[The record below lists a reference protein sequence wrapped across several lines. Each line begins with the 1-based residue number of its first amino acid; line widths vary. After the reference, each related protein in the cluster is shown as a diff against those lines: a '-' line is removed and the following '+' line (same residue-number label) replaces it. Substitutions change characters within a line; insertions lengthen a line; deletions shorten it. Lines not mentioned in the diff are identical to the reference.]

1 MKILSIHP
9 APPGGTAVARLD
21 VELPCGLK
29 LHDLSLKRA
38 ADGTLRVWAPNAFG
52 RRVAAFPPAL
62 AIQITTA
69 AMAALGSRS
78 RHEHM

>member
-9 APPGGTAVARLD
+9 APPGGSAVARLD

-38 ADGTLRVWAPNAFG
+38 GDGSLRVWAPNAHG

-62 AIQITTA
+62 AHQIVAAALA
-69 AMAALGSRS
+69 AMGSRIQ
-78 RHEHM
+78 HAHI